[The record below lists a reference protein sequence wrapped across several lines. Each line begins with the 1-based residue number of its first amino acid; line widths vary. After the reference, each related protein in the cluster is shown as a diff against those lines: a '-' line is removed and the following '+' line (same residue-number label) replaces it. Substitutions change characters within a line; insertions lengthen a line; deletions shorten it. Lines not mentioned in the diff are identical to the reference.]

1 MLENRP
7 ALVGFREAAM
17 RVRLFLGL
25 LLLCGLLYFQF
36 SAGAAEPDPRDLA
49 DLSLEEL
56 GNIQI
61 TSVSKRAERLSDA
74 AASVFVI
81 TAEDIRRSGVTN
93 LPEALRLAPNLQV
106 AQVNA
111 DGYAISARGFNGSAA
126 NKLLVLIDGRSVYTP
141 LFAGVFWDVQDVM
154 LEDVER
160 IEVISGPGGT
170 LWGVNAVNG
179 VVNVITRSAKST
191 QGGLVAAGVGGREND
206 VALRYGDS
214 VGADGNYRVYGKY
227 FDRNHTFT
235 ADGSTKD
242 DALHRGQAGFRAD
255 WDRPGDQFMVQGNAY
270 RGPEGQPLPGAI
282 ATGASFTLGTIS
294 LSGANLTT
302 RWGHALEGGSN
313 VVVQAYYDRT
323 ERSVPPTFAE
333 TLDIFD
339 VQFQH
344 SMRLA
349 GSHAVVWGGEYR
361 YSFDRLE
368 NSSFFAFLPASLN
381 QRWASLFAQDETTLA
396 RDLRLTLGARVER
409 NDYTGN
415 EFLPNARLAW
425 KFAPDHLLWT
435 AASRTVRAPSRFDR
449 DPFVPNPPPANPP
462 LLLAGGPDF
471 RSEVAKVY
479 ELGYRG
485 QPATSIS
492 YSVTVFHADYDH
504 LRTQDFAPS
513 GTFLLVLGN
522 GMEGTTNGVE
532 MWGNYQASRTWRLS
546 AGLTGLRETL
556 QLKPGTIDTANSVTQ
571 GGQNPAHSWMLRS
584 SLDLPYQSEVDVTV
598 RHVSALAN
606 PTVPAYTTGDL
617 RYGWRPR
624 RDLELSVT
632 GQNLFGGEH
641 AEFTA
646 PATRTQFG
654 RSVFFK
660 VLGRF

>member
-154 LEDVER
+154 LEDIER

-179 VVNVITRSAKST
+179 VINVITRSAKNT
-191 QGGLVAAGVGGREND
+191 QGGLVAAGIGSREND
-206 VALRYGDS
+206 VALRYGDTA
-214 VGADGNYRVYGKY
+214 GADGNYRVYGKY

-235 ADGSTKD
+235 ADGTTKD
-242 DALHRGQAGFRAD
+242 DAWHKSQAGFRAD
-255 WDRPGDQFMVQGNAY
+255 WDRPGDQLMVQGNAY
-270 RGPEGQPLPGAI
+270 KGREGQPLPGSI

-313 VVVQAYYDRT
+313 IVVQAYYDRT

-381 QRWASLFAQDETTLA
+381 QRWASVFAQDETTVA

-532 MWGNYQASRTWRLS
+532 MWVNYQASRTWRLS

-571 GGQNPAHSWMLRS
+571 GGQNPAHSWTLRS

-606 PTVPAYTTGDL
+606 PEVPAYTTGDL

-624 RDLELSVT
+624 RHLELSVT